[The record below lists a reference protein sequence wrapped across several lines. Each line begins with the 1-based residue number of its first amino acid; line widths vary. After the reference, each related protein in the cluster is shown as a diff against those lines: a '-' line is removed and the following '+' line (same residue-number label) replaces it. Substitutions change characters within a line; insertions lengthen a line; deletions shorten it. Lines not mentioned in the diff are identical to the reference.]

1 MKKKISIL
9 ITAMFLTILCFSPQA
24 SACVQLTAYGLCH
37 LYGVGLLRRRI
48 AFGPYSVQYED
59 HRFKSDR
66 YELPRCERLLLP
78 APICGLKGRKEKR
91 PSMLPI
97 CILKERREPL
107 TFHRTLFARS
117 AI

>member
-9 ITAMFLTILCFSPQA
+9 ITAMFFDNPLFFA
-24 SACVQLTAYGLCH
+24 SSFRCVQLTAYGLCH

-66 YELPRCERLLLP
+66 YELPRCESCSCRRL
-78 APICGLKGRKEKR
+78 
-91 PSMLPI
+91 
-97 CILKERREPL
+97 
-107 TFHRTLFARS
+107 S
-117 AI
+117 AG